1 MTNEKL
7 KSYLE
12 NRPDRIEQMLQGII
26 RILESNTDAAQDAH
40 DIMERLKK
48 SQETIRQLNYEKW
61 FNENKDRISTT
72 QKVVGDE

>member
-12 NRPDRIEQMLQGII
+12 DRLDRIEQMLKGIM
-26 RILESNTDAAQDAH
+26 RILEANTDAAQDAH

-61 FNENKDRISTT
+61 FNENKDRVSTT
-72 QKVVGDE
+72 QKVGGDE